1 MIKKEEKEVEMNYK
15 KYNVNETKKRIDS
28 EDFITYCKKAKKDF
42 TRKRKLTPQDIVLY
56 QINKRGLSTKM
67 EILNFNNIND
77 VQNISS
83 PGLFK
88 QREKLNPEVFTYL
101 IQESLKDFYHKFPK
115 EVKTYKGYVL
125 KAIDGSDFEIP
136 NTPRAREKYNGKLQN
151 QCARVTVSIC
161 YDILN
166 KYTLDTIVSRYNY
179 NETEMFKKHL
189 ETLNHEKILGKFKSI
204 VIADRNYKNLSFFYH
219 AVKNKELFL
228 IRISSAVYEKENKGM
243 KTDDEIIEIKYEYN
257 RIRYYKDKDPELYNY
272 YMNGNTIKLRCVKV
286 ILDTGEIEYL
296 ITNLNRKEFST
307 EDIKEL
313 YNLRWKIEL
322 NYRHLKNNLKIECI
336 TSSKEILI
344 KQDIYSQ
351 VFVANMLQSFIN
363 DNDENIK
370 QEKYKNKMKTNTNM
384 SVGIFKNTL
393 IYILL
398 ENNAKK
404 RSEMMDNFCLA
415 IEKYIVP
422 IKPGRKNER
431 NNNPKNRYHINQR
444 KTF

>member
-1 MIKKEEKEVEMNYK
+1 MNYK
-15 KYNVNETKKRIDS
+15 KYNVDKTKERIES
-28 EDFITYCKKAKKDF
+28 EDFVSYCKNNEKDF
-42 TRKRKLTPQDIVLY
+42 IRKRKVTPQDIALY

-88 QREKLNPEVFTYL
+88 QREKLNPEAFTYL
-101 IQESLKDFYHKFPK
+101 IQESLKDFYHKFPN

-136 NTPRAREKYNGKLQN
+136 NTKRAREKYNGKQQK
-151 QCARVTVSIC
+151 QCARVTVSTC
-161 YDILN
+161 YDVLN
-166 KYTLDTIVSRYNY
+166 KYTLDTIVSPYNY
-179 NETEMFKKHL
+179 SETEMFKKHL
-189 ETLNHEKILGKFKSI
+189 ETINEKNILGEFKSI
-204 VIADRNYKNLSFFYH
+204 SIADRNYKNLSFFYQ
-219 AVKNKELFL
+219 AIKNKELFL
-228 IRISSAVYEKENKGM
+228 IRISSAVYEKENQAM
-243 KTDDEIIEIKYEYN
+243 TTDDENIEIKYEYN

-272 YMNGNTIKLRCVKV
+272 YMNGNTIKLRCVKI

-296 ITNLNRKEFST
+296 LTNLDSKEFST
-307 EDIKEL
+307 KEIKEL

-322 NYRHLKNNLKIECI
+322 NYKHLKNNLKIECI

-351 VFVANMLQSFIN
+351 VLVANMLQSFIN
-363 DNDENIK
+363 DGNEVVS
-370 QEKYKNKMKTNTNM
+370 EFKYKNKVKINNNM
-384 SVGIFKNTL
+384 AIGIFKNTL
-393 IYILL
+393 IYIFL
-398 ENNAKK
+398 EEDNNK
-404 RSEMMDNFCLA
+404 RAEMMDRFLEA
-415 IEKYIVP
+415 IVQYIVP

-431 NNNPKNRYHINQR
+431 NTNSKNRYHINQR